1 MRQRNARLIRG
12 RPIGG
17 AMFRSAAFAL
27 VFFAL
32 VPAAGAH
39 VAVHVQPSR
48 LWVLYASDW
57 AGPMEIFAADPSGK
71 APVRQVTFGR
81 PPGTCS
87 WAAACGFTDPLPSP
101 DGRRLAFWSAG
112 LWFQPRTLWLA
123 KIDGS
128 GPREIGAATGAAWT
142 PDSKVLVYWAA
153 DGMHE
158 LTINGVDRRV
168 GSGTRPPA
176 QQARGQ
182 QLLTSASSPDGRTF
196 AFATREG
203 IFVSAATGGS
213 PRLAYRFGQSD
224 LSPYPPQPFE
234 LSFSPN
240 GRLLAATLSN
250 ALAVL
255 DLRRKTVRIVADSA
269 HGLAWSPDG
278 RRLLYVQGHEPR
290 DADSIATADVRTVTP
305 DGHIRVIVSR
315 SAPYGG
321 QIVAAAW
328 VAPPRGIVFKPPEP
342 LDGVFAGGPVQKLAA
357 DGDRVA
363 YASCGGVSVW
373 NAATDATT
381 AVQATTGGCYAPF
394 SRSGHIG
401 TLALAGDRVLWW
413 SAYTGLGFTW
423 SIYEATLG
431 ASPVAVATGSGN
443 LGSTPNDGSGTAVG
457 AGPLLAMSTWNIRSN
472 VVDRQTVERVDPAG
486 CPCTA
491 ISTSPGPYT
500 PLDVDQQRIVV
511 SGLNETRILAADG
524 TILLTVPV
532 PTLAAQLDGSQ
543 LVLASGNELRVY
555 DAQTGALKNTLPL
568 PARLVGHDCDLFGD
582 PSCNYGQ
589 PLPAVTLEDVSHG
602 LAAYVDAG
610 QVHLLRLSDGADRV
624 IGEGALAR
632 FADAGL
638 AYADGARIRLTPYGL
653 LPLQ

>member
-17 AMFRSAAFAL
+17 AILRSAALAL
-27 VFFAL
+27 VFLAL
-32 VPAAGAH
+32 APAAGAR
-39 VAVHVQPSR
+39 VAVNVQPSR
-48 LWVLYASDW
+48 LRVLYASDW
-57 AGPMEIFAADPSGK
+57 TGPMEIFAADPSGQS
-71 APVRQVTFGR
+71 PVRQVTFGR
-81 PPGTCS
+81 PPGSCS
-87 WAAACGFTDPLPSP
+87 WAAACGFSDPLPSP

-142 PDSKVLVYWAA
+142 PDSKQLDYWAA
-153 DGMHE
+153 DGMHK
-158 LTINGVDRRV
+158 LTMNGVDRRV
-168 GSGTRPPA
+168 GGGTLPPA
-176 QQARGQ
+176 QQTTGQ
-182 QLLTSASSPDGRTF
+182 GLLASASSADGRAF

-203 IFVSAATGGS
+203 IFVGRATGGS

-224 LSPYPPQPFE
+224 LSPSPPEPFE

-240 GRLLAATLSN
+240 GRLLAATLAN
-250 ALAVL
+250 ALAIL
-255 DLRRKTVRIVADSA
+255 DLGRKSVRVVADSA

-328 VAPPRGIVFKPPEP
+328 IAPPPGVVFKPPAP

-373 NAATDATT
+373 NVSTDATT
-381 AVQATTGGCYAPF
+381 AVVATSGGCYAPF
-394 SRSGHIG
+394 SRSGRVG

-423 SIYEATLG
+423 SMYEATLG
-431 ASPVAVATGSGN
+431 DRPIQVATGYGN

-457 AGPLLAMSTWNIRSN
+457 ASPLLVMSTWDIRSN
-472 VVDRQTVERVDPAG
+472 VVDRQTIERVDSAG

-532 PTLAAQLDGSQ
+532 PALAAQLDGSQ
-543 LVLASGNELRVY
+543 LVLGSGNELRVY
-555 DAQTGALKNTLPL
+555 DAETGALRNTWPL
-568 PARLVGHDCDLFGD
+568 PAGSVGHDCDLFGD
-582 PSCNYGQ
+582 PTCNYGQ
-589 PLPAVTLEDVSHG
+589 PVPKATLEDVSRG

-610 QVHLLRLSDGADRV
+610 RVHLLRLGDGADRV
-624 IGEGALAR
+624 VGDGTLAR
-632 FADAGL
+632 FTDAGL
-638 AYADGARIRLTPYGL
+638 AYADGARIRLIPYDL
-653 LPLQ
+653 LPLH